1 MRYTVVL
8 TADFPSIATELL
20 APHFDVVAHPT
31 EHGRT
36 EEDMITI
43 LAEADAAIVLLQD
56 PITRKVLEANPNLR
70 CMSNFA
76 VGYNNIDVEAAR
88 ELGVVVTNTPGVLTE
103 ATADL
108 TLALILA
115 VTRRIVEGDD
125 EVRARERCE
134 WEPLKLLGASLQG
147 KRLGIIG
154 MGRIGTAV
162 ATRARAFGMDVVG
175 VRRDGVPRGSSGFLG
190 VPRVSSGERTSTPSE
205 EPEEPEER
213 RGTSLDEL
221 LATSDIVSVHA
232 PLTRETHH
240 LLNAATLAKM
250 KRGAYVINTAR
261 GALIDE
267 DALCD
272 ALESG
277 HLRGAGLDVYEH
289 EPEVNPRLLRMTNV
303 VLLPH
308 IGSATE
314 EARNAMARIAAT
326 NVLLFLRGRDP
337 LHRVV

>member
-8 TADFPSIATELL
+8 TADFPRIATELL
-20 APHFDVVAHPT
+20 APHFDVIAHPT
-31 EHGRT
+31 EHGRS
-36 EEDMITI
+36 EDDMITI

-56 PITRKVLEANPNLR
+56 PITRRVLEANPNLR
-70 CMSNFA
+70 CVSNFA
-76 VGYNNIDVEAAR
+76 VGYNNIDVDAAR

-125 EVRARERCE
+125 EIRARQRCE
-134 WEPLKLLGASLQG
+134 WEPLKLLGASVQG

-154 MGRIGTAV
+154 MGRIGSAV
-162 ATRARAFGMDVVG
+162 ATRAKAFGMEIVG
-175 VRRDGVPRGSSGFLG
+175 VRRGD
-190 VPRVSSGERTSTPSE
+190 
-205 EPEEPEER
+205 
-213 RGTSLDEL
+213 SLDEL
-221 LATSDIVSVHA
+221 LATSDVVSIHA

-240 LLNAATLAKM
+240 LLNATTLAKM

-261 GALIDE
+261 GALVDE
-267 DALCD
+267 NALCD

-277 HLRGAGLDVYEH
+277 HLRGAGLDVYEF
-289 EPEVNPRLLRMTNV
+289 EPEVNPRLLRMKNV

-326 NVLLFLRGRDP
+326 NVLLFLRDKEP